1 MFGTMFI
8 YRYDYVQIFILS
20 DLQLNVTDT
29 SPESAVGREVVEGG
43 DSKTTNTSAYG
54 NIEAIEITATG
65 TISHTCICIIIRALV
80 DAHKSKRFQ
89 TL

>member
-1 MFGTMFI
+1 MTMYKSLYF
-8 YRYDYVQIFILS
+8 LTL
-20 DLQLNVTDT
+20 LQLNVTDT